1 MRHDNERAAH
11 LASILTAK
19 HGNRAAPEAAER
31 LLQWMRVGDTDI
43 ALLWVEVVKIILSMT
58 SIAQP
63 RLADI
68 LDEALI
74 QATTGADNVTR
85 EDVKAVLG
93 GTKTTLRYDA

>member
-1 MRHDNERAAH
+1 MRLRF
-11 LASILTAK
+11 
-19 HGNRAAPEAAER
+19 R
-31 LLQWMRVGDTDI
+31 LRIGDIDI

-63 RLADI
+63 RLASI

-74 QATTGADNVTR
+74 QAATGADKVTR
-85 EDVKAVLG
+85 EDVTAVLG